1 LRARRVRRFDEARG
15 CYVYDIGFSCGVEHT
30 ERTARVG
37 EAFGVGLEERRRL
50 LYDDFELRLG
60 EGDVVCVTGDS
71 GSGKSVLL
79 DALRVDLGD
88 EAVVM
93 ADLPEPADVAIVD
106 AVGGSFGEALALLCR
121 VGLND
126 AYLFLRRY
134 GELSAGQRYRFR
146 LAQMLDSGKRFW
158 LCDEFCSLLDRTT
171 ARVVAYS
178 VQKHARRVGATLV
191 AATSHTD
198 LVGDLNPDVRVVKG
212 WGKEVMV
219 GYDEPRVDHV
229 CSVAEEVEIF
239 EGDRSDYDR
248 LSHLHYRGGV
258 QRFIQRVYR
267 MTRRSELVGVIVY
280 QYPLV
285 RTQGRREAVGYWPD
299 VDELNREW
307 ALISRVI
314 VHPKYRGIGLG
325 ARLISDT
332 LRLQGRRHVELV
344 AVMALYSPFAER
356 AGMRLVRRTEPR
368 ESVLKAVDG
377 LHGLGF
383 DPGRMAS
390 LRHNRTVLEGLD
402 DLERVVKA
410 FRPVH
415 GGFTFRRLTRG
426 ESMSTKA
433 EFAEW
438 LGSQD
443 LDRLAKT
450 IQILGVLA
458 QSKAYLYWCRDWG

>member
-1 LRARRVRRFDEARG
+1 
-15 CYVYDIGFSCGVEHT
+15 VEHT
-30 ERTARVG
+30 ERTLRVG
-37 EAFGVGLEERRRL
+37 EAFGVGLEERRQL

-79 DALRVDLGD
+79 DALRADLGD
-88 EAVVM
+88 EAVAM
-93 ADLPEPADVAIVD
+93 AELPEPGDVPIVD
-106 AVGGSFGEALALLCR
+106 AVGGSFGEALTLLCR

-146 LAQMLDSGKRFW
+146 LAQMLDSGRRFW

-171 ARVVAYS
+171 ARVVAFS

-212 WGKEVMV
+212 WGREVMV
-219 GYDEPRVDHV
+219 YYDEPRMDHV
-229 CSVAEEVEIF
+229 CSVAGEVVIE

-267 MTRRSELVGVIVY
+267 MTRLGELVGVIVY
-280 QYPLV
+280 QFPLV

-299 VDELNREW
+299 VDELNRDW

-325 ARLISDT
+325 SRLVSET

-356 AGMRLVRRTEPR
+356 AGMRLVRRTEPSA
-368 ESVLKAVDG
+368 SVLRAVDG
-377 LHGLGF
+377 LRGLGF

-390 LRHNRTVLEGLD
+390 RRHNLSVLEGLD
-402 DLERVVKA
+402 DLGQVVKA
-410 FRPVH
+410 FRPVR

-443 LDRLAKT
+443 LDSLAKT
-450 IQILGVLA
+450 IQILGVLS
-458 QSKAYLYWCRDWG
+458 QSKAYLYWCRDWVG

>member
-1 LRARRVRRFDEARG
+1 MRARRVRRYDKARG
-15 CYVYDIGFSCGVEHT
+15 CYVYDIGFSCGVELT
-30 ERTARVG
+30 ERTVKVG
-37 EAFGVGLEERRRL
+37 EAFGLGLEERRHL

-79 DALRVDLGD
+79 DALRVDLGE

-93 ADLPEPADVAIVD
+93 GELPEPADVPIVD

-191 AATSHTD
+191 VATSHTD

-212 WGKEVMV
+212 WGREVMV
-219 GYDEPRVDHV
+219 SYDEREERQ
-229 CSVAEEVEIF
+229 CSVTEEVEIM
-239 EGDRSDYDR
+239 EGCRSDYDR
-248 LSHLHYRGGV
+248 LSYLHYRGGV
-258 QRFIQRVYR
+258 QRFIQRVFR
-267 MTRRSELVGVIVY
+267 MTRRGELVGVIVY
-280 QYPLV
+280 QFPLV

-299 VDELNREW
+299 VDELNRDW

-325 ARLISDT
+325 ARLVSDT
-332 LRLQGRRHVELV
+332 LMLQGRRHVELV

-356 AGMRLVRRTEPR
+356 AGMRLVRRTEPD
-368 ESVLKAVDG
+368 EHVLSVVKM

-390 LRHNRTVLEGLD
+390 RRYSRGVLEGLD
-402 DLERVVKA
+402 DLGRVVDA
-410 FRPVH
+410 FRSVR
-415 GGFTFRRLTRG
+415 GGYVFRRLSRG
-426 ESMSTKA
+426 AVASGKA
-433 EFAEW
+433 GFVGW
-438 LGSQD
+438 LASQD
-443 LDRLAKT
+443 LDSLAWT

-458 QSKAYLYWCRDWG
+458 QSKAYLYWCRDWEA